1 MEKIVIGSDHAAF
14 EMKSAAIAY
23 LQKKYSREAV
33 DLGAYNSE
41 RVDYPDYAAKVCE
54 AVLQSAN
61 ASGILICGT
70 GIGMSIAANKFRGI
84 RAALCH
90 DAYAAAMARAHND
103 ANILCF
109 GARSIG
115 LGAMESIIDA
125 WLSADFEGGRHG
137 DRLAKIA
144 KLEAK

>member
-1 MEKIVIGSDHAAF
+1 MEKIVIGSDHAAI

-23 LQKKYSREAV
+23 LQNYRCEVIDA
-33 DLGAYNSE
+33 GAHGLD

-54 AVLQSAN
+54 AVLRDSKS
-61 ASGILICGT
+61 SGILICGT

-90 DAYAAAMARAHND
+90 DAYTAQMARKHND

-109 GARSIG
+109 GSRSIG
-115 LGAMESIIDA
+115 LGAMETIIDA
-125 WLSADFEGGRHG
+125 WLNADFEGGRHSA
-137 DRLAKIA
+137 RIAKIA
-144 KLEAK
+144 ELETK